1 MKLAATAK
9 KTKEATFAFIK
20 KLSKRMEFIV
30 ISRVYVRTSDRWIF
44 AILSAVAGVT
54 LSASDIF
61 CVALSNRENNVL
73 CSPLA
78 AISVRLVATRGYQMD
93 ANTPTDGGKNS
104 HNRAVQQTIEDMNS
118 VLAQSGL
125 FISPLTEQD
134 RRWQKGRKNG
144 HTLNWRSLLK
154 FYDSAVFKPG
164 SFAFVFRWIAAPLTR
179 AGFCL
184 CYYHRVDNVIELV
197 ALERFT
203 GYAAKHPLSGNML
216 QHCLHALYFYGVNLR
231 GQDLISA
238 ALPNILIS
246 NVLNNHLLELYTR
259 QASFTVIPGTMNCT
273 TDFISL
279 RKYLRRFKKIQR

>member
-1 MKLAATAK
+1 MSIA
-9 KTKEATFAFIK
+9 
-20 KLSKRMEFIV
+20 
-30 ISRVYVRTSDRWIF
+30 
-44 AILSAVAGVT
+44 AILIIKQAGFAGGGVIAVEI
-54 LSASDIF
+54 LSTSDIF
-61 CVALSNRENNVL
+61 CVPQRISENNVL
-73 CSPLA
+73 YSPLA
-78 AISVRLVATRGYQMD
+78 AISVRLIATGSYQME
-93 ANTPTDGGKNS
+93 ANTPTDGGKDS
-104 HNRAVQQTIEDMNS
+104 HNRAVQQTIEDMNT

-154 FYDSAVFKPG
+154 FYNSTALRPG

-203 GYAAKHPLSGNML
+203 GHAAKHPLSGNML

-273 TDFISL
+273 TDFNSL